1 MKKYEYDTHHNYI
14 QETCL
19 SSGDVIYAQKRV
31 ISYYD

>member
-1 MKKYEYDTHHNYI
+1 MTPITTII

-19 SSGDVIYAQKRV
+19 SGGDVIYAQKRV

>member
-14 QETCL
+14 QEACL
-19 SSGDVIYAQKRV
+19 SGGDVIYAQKRV